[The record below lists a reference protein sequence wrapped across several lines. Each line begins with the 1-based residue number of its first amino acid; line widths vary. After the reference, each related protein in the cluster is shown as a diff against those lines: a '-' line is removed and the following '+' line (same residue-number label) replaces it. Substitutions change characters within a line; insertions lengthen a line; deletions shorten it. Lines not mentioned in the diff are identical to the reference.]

1 MRLNPF
7 SEERSV
13 CRLVI
18 LRFSTRY
25 FSELP
30 DEGPLVATQLPSRGM
45 TSGDAVADV
54 EFDEAAVERWFIHR
68 GVPQAIFHYNAA
80 EDVLTRMVPYLTAV
94 FLLGALAGFGE
105 RFTGWTQFGVA
116 VAAFVILTALA
127 AGSNRLRG
135 RRNFELPDDVGW
147 IEIGLFLLGAPF
159 VAVLFGDLPW
169 QPIWLFAL
177 NLVMLGLGYVLT
189 TYGAVPML
197 RWGVREVGVQV
208 RGVVNVLS
216 RLLPLL
222 LLFATFL
229 FLNAEM
235 WQVAHGLTWQF
246 YIIVI
251 IMVLL
256 PAAVFLA
263 LRSPDEI
270 ANLHSFTNWAEID
283 EICHRTDAPIWKR
296 AEPPEAAPHL
306 VPLDQGERRN
316 LALLMLA
323 AQLVQTV
330 LVAVSIGLFFVVFG
344 LFTVRE
350 ETLLQWTEIT
360 AETFDP
366 LARFTLFGAEVVVTP
381 ELFAVSGFIAAISAL
396 QFAVSLNSDEMYRQ
410 QFYESL
416 EREIR
421 EVLAVRARYLYP
433 MVRQA
438 LTVDST

>member
-1 MRLNPF
+1 
-7 SEERSV
+7 
-13 CRLVI
+13 
-18 LRFSTRY
+18 
-25 FSELP
+25 
-30 DEGPLVATQLPSRGM
+30 M
-45 TSGDAVADV
+45 TTGEAAQAV
-54 EFDEAAVERWFIHR
+54 EFDADAVERWFVQR

-94 FLLGALAGFGE
+94 FLLGALAGFGDK
-105 RFTGWTQFGVA
+105 FTGRGQFGVA
-116 VAAFVILTALA
+116 LAAFGILMALA
-127 AGSNRLRG
+127 VASNRLRG
-135 RRNFELPDDVGW
+135 RRNFELPDNLGR
-147 IEIGLFLLGAPF
+147 IEIALFLLGAPF

-169 QPIWLFAL
+169 QPVWLLLL
-177 NLVMLGLGYVLT
+177 NLVMLGLGYVAT

-208 RGVVNVLS
+208 RGVLNVLS

-229 FLNAEM
+229 FLNAEV

-251 IMVLL
+251 AMVLV
-256 PAAVFLA
+256 PAVLFLA

-270 ANLHSFTNWAEID
+270 TNLHSFSSWAEID
-283 EICHRTDAPIWKR
+283 EICHATDAPLWKR
-296 AEPPEAAPHL
+296 ADLPKEKPQL
-306 VPLDQGERRN
+306 VPLDEGERRN

-323 AQLVQTV
+323 AQLVQTL
-330 LVAVSIGLFFVVFG
+330 LVALGIGLFFVAFG

-350 ETLLQWTEIT
+350 ETLLQWTEIS
-360 AETFDP
+360 AANFDP
-366 LARFTLFGAEVVVTP
+366 LARLTLFGAEVVITP

-396 QFAVSLNSDEMYRQ
+396 QFAVSLNSDATYRK
-410 QFYESL
+410 QFYASL

-433 MVRQA
+433 MVQKV
-438 LTVDST
+438 LTTGAT

>member
-1 MRLNPF
+1 
-7 SEERSV
+7 
-13 CRLVI
+13 
-18 LRFSTRY
+18 
-25 FSELP
+25 
-30 DEGPLVATQLPSRGM
+30 M
-45 TSGDAVADV
+45 TTGETAQAVESDADAI
-54 EFDEAAVERWFIHR
+54 ERWFVQR

-94 FLLGALAGFGE
+94 FLLGALAGFGDK
-105 RFTGWTQFGVA
+105 FTGWGQFGVA
-116 VAAFVILTALA
+116 LAAFVILMGFAV
-127 AGSNRLRG
+127 GINRFRG
-135 RRNFELPDDVGW
+135 RRNFELPDNVGW

-169 QPIWLFAL
+169 QPVWLLLL
-177 NLVMLGLGYVLT
+177 NLVMLGVGYVTT

-235 WQVAHGLTWQF
+235 WQVAHGLTWQL
-246 YIIVI
+246 YVIVI
-251 IMVLL
+251 AMVLL
-256 PAAVFLA
+256 PAVLFLA

-270 ANLHSFTNWAEID
+270 ANLHSFGSWAEID
-283 EICHRTDAPIWKR
+283 EICHATDAPLWKR
-296 AEPPEAAPHL
+296 ANPPKEKPQI

-316 LALLMLA
+316 LALLMLV

-330 LVAVSIGLFFVVFG
+330 LVALGIGLFFVAFG

-350 ETLLQWTEIT
+350 ETLLQWTEISV
-360 AETFDP
+360 ANFDP
-366 LARFTLFGAEVVVTP
+366 LARFTVFGAEVVVTP

-396 QFAVSLNSDEMYRQ
+396 QFAVSLNSDDMYRQ
-410 QFYESL
+410 QFYASL
-416 EREIR
+416 EREIS

-433 MVRQA
+433 MVRKVMTA
-438 LTVDST
+438 DDT

>member
-1 MRLNPF
+1 MGTG
-7 SEERSV
+7 E
-13 CRLVI
+13 
-18 LRFSTRY
+18 
-25 FSELP
+25 
-30 DEGPLVATQLPSRGM
+30 
-45 TSGDAVADV
+45 SGDAALDV
-54 EFDEAAVERWFIHR
+54 DAIERWFVHR

-94 FLLGALAGFGE
+94 FLLGALAGFGD
-105 RFTGWTQFGVA
+105 RFKGWSQFGVA
-116 VAAFVILTALA
+116 IVAFALLTGLAVAL
-127 AGSNRLRG
+127 NRWRG
-135 RRNFELPDDVGW
+135 RRNFELPDNVGW
-147 IEIGLFLLGAPF
+147 IEIGLFLIGAPL

-169 QPIWLFAL
+169 QPVWLL
-177 NLVMLGLGYVLT
+177 VVNLVLLGVGYVIT

-197 RWGVREVGVQV
+197 RWGLREVGVQV
-208 RGVVNVLS
+208 RGVINVLS

-235 WQVAHGLTWQF
+235 WQVAHGLSTEL
-246 YIIVI
+246 YVIVI
-251 IMVLL
+251 AMVLL

-270 ANLHSFTNWAEID
+270 ANLHSFASWQEID
-283 EICHRTDAPIWKR
+283 GICDLTDAPITGRKVV
-296 AEPPEAAPHL
+296 PEGRPNL

-330 LVAVSIGLFFVVFG
+330 LVAVGIGLFFVAFG

-350 ETLLQWTEIT
+350 ETLLQWTEIS
-360 AETFDP
+360 AANFDP
-366 LARFTLFGAEVVVTP
+366 LARFSVFGAEVVVTW

-396 QFAVSLNSDEMYRQ
+396 QFAVSLNSDEMYRK
-410 QFYESL
+410 QFYASL
-416 EREIR
+416 EFEIR
-421 EVLAVRARYLYP
+421 EVLAVRARYLEP

-438 LTVDST
+438 LSVDAT